1 MNLLTGP
8 TAIFLGSKTSWP
20 TTLYHVSLTIY
31 LSHMAFDTNRE
42 HSVPRNPPLC
52 RKKCFFPHKDWIL
65 NSIDDNFRLK
75 QWFWR
80 LKLKQILHI
89 FFQTSYDNYRLKNST
104 SLEYGTY
111 ISIPFPLI
119 WYMVV
124 IILICCRFE
133 DRTYDTSSFK
143 RFARIERDNVLKSV
157 NQTYY
162 DLLLHWVRQSK

>member
-8 TAIFLGSKTSWP
+8 TAIFLGSKSSWP
-20 TTLYHVSLTIY
+20 TTLYHV
-31 LSHMAFDTNRE
+31 
-42 HSVPRNPPLC
+42 PRITPLC
-52 RKKCFFPHKDWIL
+52 KNNCFLPHKDWIL
-65 NSIDDNFRLK
+65 NSIDDNFRIK

-80 LKLKQILHI
+80 LNLKQILHI
-89 FFQTSYDNYRLKNST
+89 FFQTSYDNYRPKNST
-104 SLEYGTY
+104 SLKYGTY

-133 DRTYDTSSFK
+133 DRTYGTSSFK
-143 RFARIERDNVLKSV
+143 RFARIECDNVLKSV

>member
-8 TAIFLGSKTSWP
+8 TAIFLGSKSSWL
-20 TTLYHVSLTIY
+20 TTLYHVPRITHGIPIAYGLW
-31 LSHMAFDTNRE
+31 HEPRTN
-42 HSVPRNPPLC
+42 
-52 RKKCFFPHKDWIL
+52 CFLPHKDWIL

-80 LKLKQILHI
+80 LNLKQILHI

-111 ISIPFPLI
+111 ISISFPLI

-133 DRTYDTSSFK
+133 DRTNGTSSFK